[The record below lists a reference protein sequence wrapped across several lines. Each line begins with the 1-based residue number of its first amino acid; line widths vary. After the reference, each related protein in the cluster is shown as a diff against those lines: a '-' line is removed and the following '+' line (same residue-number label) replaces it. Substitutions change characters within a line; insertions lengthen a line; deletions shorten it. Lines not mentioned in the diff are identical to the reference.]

1 MNPLEMR
8 FAGSVKVEA
17 DASRRIK
24 GYAIVFNSLSVDLGG
39 FREIIMPSA
48 VDRTL
53 SEAMDV
59 RALVDHDSSKVIGR
73 TRAGTLSLRKDK
85 SGLRVDIDPA
95 DTTTG
100 RDILEL
106 VRRGDITGMSFAFRT
121 LTDEWRMEDG
131 EAIREVHDMTISEV
145 SIVTF
150 PAYQD
155 TSVEVQARSLEV
167 AQRSLREFKQ
177 SAKGKSIDWLRKVH
191 RQRMAS

>member
-1 MNPLEMR
+1 M
-8 FAGSVKVEA
+8 A
-17 DASRRIK
+17 
-24 GYAIVFNSLSVDLGG
+24 
-39 FREIIMPSA
+39 
-48 VDRTL
+48 
-53 SEAMDV
+53 
-59 RALVDHDSSKVIGR
+59 
-73 TRAGTLSLRKDK
+73 LRKDK

-145 SIVTF
+145 SIVSF
-150 PAYQD
+150 PAYQQ
-155 TSVEVQARSLEV
+155 TSVEV
-167 AQRSLREFKQ
+167 AQRSLRAFKET
-177 SAKGKSIDWLRKVH
+177 AKGRSIDWLRKVH